1 MFMGA
6 CSVLDPDLK
15 VARGKWSSSDDTGP
29 VASLGIL
36 LLEGEA
42 DTPRAP
48 ALSSPSGNCQLMA
61 GGGSHPAFTGTA

>member
-1 MFMGA
+1 M
-6 CSVLDPDLK
+6 
-15 VARGKWSSSDDTGP
+15 GP

-36 LLEGEA
+36 LLEGEP

-61 GGGSHPAFTGTA
+61 GGSHPAFTGTA